1 MITVWGRENSTNVK
15 KVLWMLDELSLVY
28 EVINAGGA
36 YGKNKDPIYLS
47 LNPNG
52 LVPCLQEDDFVL
64 WESNAILRYLAE
76 RSGEEQFWP
85 ASAQQRA
92 SADKWLDWASNS
104 LVTPYRQ
111 VYQTL
116 VRIPEPERDMA
127 LVASGMETFEKYWAI
142 ADAVLAK
149 QKWLSGE
156 EFGLG
161 DIPLGIY
168 AYSWFSLDIKRQSH
182 PNIERWYQQ
191 LTQRPA
197 FQKRVMIPLS

>member
-15 KVLWMLDELSLVY
+15 KVLWMLDELELAYNIV
-28 EVINAGGA
+28 NAGGA
-36 YGKNKDPIYLS
+36 FGKNTDPAYLA

-52 LVPCLQEDDFVL
+52 LVPCFQEDDFVL
-64 WESNAILRYLAE
+64 WESNTILRYLAE
-76 RSGEEQFWP
+76 CSGKPEFWP
-85 ASAQQRA
+85 ADARHRA
-92 SADKWLDWASNS
+92 SIDKWLDWASSS
-104 LVTPYRQ
+104 LIAPYRQ

-127 LVASGMETFEKYWAI
+127 LVASGMKVFEKYWAI

-156 EFGLG
+156 TFGIG

-168 AYSWFSLDIKRQSH
+168 AYSWYSLNIERQSH
-182 PNIERWYQQ
+182 PNVERWYQQ

-197 FQKRVMIPLS
+197 FIKRVMIPLS

>member
-15 KVLWMLDELSLVY
+15 KVLWMLDELELTYNIV
-28 EVINAGGA
+28 NAGGA
-36 YGKNKDPIYLS
+36 FGKNTDPAYLA

-52 LVPCLQEDDFVL
+52 LVPCFQEDDFVL
-64 WESNAILRYLAE
+64 WESNSILRYLAE
-76 RSGEEQFWP
+76 CSGKPEFWP
-85 ASAQQRA
+85 ADARHRA
-92 SADKWLDWASNS
+92 SIDKWLDWASSS
-104 LVTPYRQ
+104 LITPYRQ

-127 LVASGMETFEKYWAI
+127 LVASGMKVFEKYWAI

-156 EFGLG
+156 TFGIG

-168 AYSWFSLDIKRQSH
+168 AYSWYSLNIERQSH
-182 PNIERWYQQ
+182 PNVERWYQQ

-197 FQKRVMIPLS
+197 FIKRVMIPLS

>member
-15 KVLWMLDELSLVY
+15 KVLWMLDELELTYNIV
-28 EVINAGGA
+28 NAGGA
-36 YGKNKDPIYLS
+36 FGKNTDPAYLA

-52 LVPCLQEDDFVL
+52 LVPCFQEDDFVL

-76 RSGEEQFWP
+76 CSGKPEFWP
-85 ASAQQRA
+85 ADARHRA
-92 SADKWLDWASNS
+92 SIDKWLDWASSS
-104 LVTPYRQ
+104 LIAPYRQ

-127 LVASGMETFEKYWAI
+127 LVASGMKVFEKYWAI
-142 ADAVLAK
+142 ADAILAK

-156 EFGLG
+156 TFGIG

-168 AYSWFSLDIKRQSH
+168 AYSWYSLNIERQSH
-182 PNIERWYQQ
+182 PNVERWYQQ

-197 FQKRVMIPLS
+197 FIKRVMIPLS